1 MNPLVTI
8 LMAAASPEKT
18 GFWRSFV
25 NFLSSII
32 EFLYKV
38 IPNYGVAIILF
49 TLITRFALLPLDLK
63 SKKSTKKMN
72 EVQPELDKISKKYKD
87 DPEKLNKKTMELYR
101 EHNIN
106 PLGGCLP
113 LLIQLPVTIALF
125 AALRQISNFHV
136 QNQSVEAFLW
146 IKNIWAPD
154 SPILD
159 IYGKTIS
166 LGSSNWNG
174 LFILPFLAGLT
185 SFYQSKLMSAQQS
198 GGQSE
203 QMKGFNTIMPLMSV
217 WFTSMYTAAF
227 ALYWVTS
234 NIFQIVQ
241 MLVLNK
247 KFDEE
252 KSELEKDK

>member
-1 MNPLVTI
+1 MNSLITI
-8 LMAAASPEKT
+8 LAAAASPEKA

-38 IPNYGVAIILF
+38 FPNYGVAIILF
-49 TLITRFALLPLDLK
+49 TIITRLALLPLDLK

-72 EVQPELDKISKKYKD
+72 ELQPELDAINKKYKD

-101 EHNIN
+101 KHNVN

-113 LLIQLPVTIALF
+113 LLIQLPVTFALF
-125 AALRQISNFHV
+125 AALRQISNFHI

-159 IYGKTIS
+159 IYGKTVT
-166 LGSSNWNG
+166 LGSAEWNG
-174 LFILPFLAGLT
+174 LFILPFLAGIT

-198 GGQSE
+198 GQQSE
-203 QMKGFNTIMPLMSV
+203 QMKGFNTIMPLMSI

-227 ALYWVTS
+227 ALYWVSS
-234 NIFQIVQ
+234 NTFQIVQ
-241 MLVLNK
+241 TLILNRK
-247 KFDEE
+247 LNEE
-252 KSELEKDK
+252 KSEQEEK